1 MEVSAL
7 IQIWCQV
14 ESEECESFG
23 VLFKTD
29 LIAPIMPHKSCS
41 GKEWGIT
48 SSAQIVGEIGCE
60 WFSRN
65 LFPIDIQSQVIHIK
79 MMEVVG
85 ILVFVTIESCV
96 LHHPDDQALG

>member
-1 MEVSAL
+1 
-7 IQIWCQV
+7 
-14 ESEECESFG
+14 
-23 VLFKTD
+23 
-29 LIAPIMPHKSCS
+29 MPHKSCS
-41 GKEWGIT
+41 GKERGIT

-65 LFPIDIQSQVIHIK
+65 LFPIDIQSQVIHIE